1 MQHKCH
7 NICAVCPTILVLGR
21 LRKHVLDAGH
31 VCFLLEIVAVSP
43 ADINFIHDTQ
53 KNTLLFP
60 PSTRRTTEQR
70 RRPLKWARIQS
81 RLRYGGFAS
90 VYISC
95 TVLIKNKIS
104 LESLTVREGRLQ
116 RFCRHVEQ

>member
-7 NICAVCPTILVLGR
+7 NICAFCPTILVLGR

-31 VCFLLEIVAVSP
+31 VFLLLELAAVSP

-60 PSTRRTTEQR
+60 PSTRWT
-70 RRPLKWARIQS
+70 AVS
-81 RLRYGGFAS
+81 RGGGRWDG
-90 VYISC
+90 
-95 TVLIKNKIS
+95 
-104 LESLTVREGRLQ
+104 LE
-116 RFCRHVEQ
+116 